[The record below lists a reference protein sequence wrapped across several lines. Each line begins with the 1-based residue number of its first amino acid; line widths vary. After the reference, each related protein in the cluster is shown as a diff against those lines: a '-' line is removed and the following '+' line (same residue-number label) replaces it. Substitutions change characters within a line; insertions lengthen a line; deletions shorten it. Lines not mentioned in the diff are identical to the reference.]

1 MMSQQKD
8 APTMSCPDCKI
19 ACQKF
24 GTHRNGLRR
33 FRCPKCKRNYTE
45 PHTRTLG
52 SMYVPWE
59 KALLAIQLLLEGNSI
74 LSTERISGLN
84 KNTIM
89 KALVLAGAQ
98 CEKVSEAMICNVPVS
113 EVQADEIWS
122 FIGKKEKRVRN
133 GDDATMGD
141 AYCFTAI
148 EKTSKLIVAW
158 HLGRRTARD
167 TEAFTEKINE
177 ATAGNFQIT
186 TDGFK
191 AYVDAIHMSLGT
203 LTRRRA
209 PLLPLGSGCNGG
221 CPSHRESRPEQDL
234 HIACRTAK
242 PHDED
247 ADSPLHA
254 PDECLQQEIGE
265 SLCGPL
271 PVLRLLQFRENPQFN
286 PRYPCHGSRTH
297 RSCVDDCRIAWES
310 VDLLFRTIRN
320 RRIQFMTE
328 DEFWMAT
335 KQMMTTFIDT
345 TVRSLYTEIT
355 VLSVVLEAIKKSRPE
370 QALIIENLV
379 QMARDSEDT
388 KRSVDQRIE
397 PFLKLVRSL
406 DGPDRDRALQY
417 LMKQFEKTNLPN

>member
-1 MMSQQKD
+1 MSQQKD

-203 LTRRRA
+203 RVDFAQLIKVYAASPEGERRYSPSEVVATEVVPVIGNPDPSKICTSHVERQNLTMRMQIRRF
-209 PLLPLGSGCNGG
+209 
-221 CPSHRESRPEQDL
+221 
-234 HIACRTAK
+234 T
-242 PHDED
+242 
-247 ADSPLHA
+247 
-254 PDECLQQEIGE
+254 
-265 SLCGPL
+265 
-271 PVLRLLQFRENPQFN
+271 RLTNAFSKKSENH
-286 PRYPCHGSRTH
+286 Y
-297 RSCVDDCRIAWES
+297 AA
-310 VDLLFRTIRN
+310 L
-320 RRIQFMTE
+320 
-328 DEFWMAT
+328 
-335 KQMMTTFIDT
+335 
-345 TVRSLYTEIT
+345 SLYFAYYNFVRIHSSIRVTPAM
-355 VLSVVLEAIKKSRPE
+355 EAGLTDHVWTIAE
-370 QALIIENLV
+370 LL
-379 QMARDSEDT
+379 
-388 KRSVDQRIE
+388 
-397 PFLKLVRSL
+397 
-406 DGPDRDRALQY
+406 GRA
-417 LMKQFEKTNLPN
+417 